1 MSLALRQGRDTNRLH
16 DVALS
21 AMLAVQCFALFI
33 AAPFAALGHSA
44 MRSVA
49 DLLLVAYVLLV
60 LLVSESRALRVVAVA
75 ATGCAFAGALA
86 AMLVP
91 STASHVAAHAFAV
104 VAFFVLGYSVA
115 QAVFFSPGPINTH
128 RILGAIVLY
137 FNLALTFSTI
147 YQAIRDVAPDAFTG
161 LAGGA
166 DGPRGFA
173 SVVYFSFVTL
183 TSTGYGDIVP
193 VNPFARSVAN
203 LEAIIGQLYPA
214 TLLARLVAQ
223 HLETRHR
230 PPHDAA
236 IERSDQTP
244 RRRAR

>member
-21 AMLAVQCFALFI
+21 AM
-33 AAPFAALGHSA
+33 
-44 MRSVA
+44 
-49 DLLLVAYVLLV
+49 LV

-75 ATGCAFAGALA
+75 ATGCAFAGAFA

-223 HLETRHR
+223 HLEDRR
-230 PPHDAA
+230 PPSHDAA
-236 IERSDQTP
+236 RERSEQTP